1 MTPRF
6 PRVVSLQM
14 KTDGEAPSA
23 RVGAF
28 NLVRREEVLQGGI
41 QMVHKNPDGGGQ
53 EFTAWQKLQ
62 LTPTPRPTTKK

>member
-23 RVGAF
+23 RLE
-28 NLVRREEVLQGGI
+28 NSEDWI
-41 QMVHKNPDGGGQ
+41 
-53 EFTAWQKLQ
+53 
-62 LTPTPRPTTKK
+62 

>member
-23 RVGAF
+23 RFGAL
-28 NLVRREEVLQGGI
+28 NLVRREGASQGGRSRWCI
-41 QMVHKNPDGGGQ
+41 KIPMGEGKNSRRG
-53 EFTAWQKLQ
+53 
-62 LTPTPRPTTKK
+62 RNS